1 MELQQNLGFRAA
13 EEELAGVVDHIIF
26 AAGDG
31 AFSVFRM
38 RMDGQGKC
46 TATVKGVAPL
56 VGQEVHL
63 VGSWVTHP
71 RFGRQF
77 QAARMHVSAPT
88 SAGGIERFLAS
99 GTINGI
105 GPAMA
110 RRIVERFGAESLAI
124 IERAPSR
131 LKEISGIGPKTVEKI
146 VASYMRQSELRDIM
160 LWLEEHGVSGTYAAR
175 IFKAYGSLAVEVME
189 KSPYRLAQEIDG
201 IGFITADT
209 IAITAGWEKNSTAR
223 IAAGLSYE
231 LTQISSGGH
240 CCIPEGMLADRAAQ
254 RLDVTR
260 SEVMEVIGREVKMSR
275 LYAVDEMG
283 ERLIYAPQ
291 LYKAEEETARLLR
304 MLQQR
309 AEHIF
314 VDDAGA
320 LVSAWETDHAVSL
333 ASAQREAVIA
343 SLEHGVLVLTGGP
356 GTGKTTVVRS
366 IIDILGAQ
374 GLEIMLAAP
383 TGRAAKRLAEA
394 TGYPAATVHRMLEAQ
409 GREDGEMRFARDAE
423 TQLEADV
430 IIVDEVSMMDI
441 VLMQHLLTAV
451 LPGAHVILVGDVDQ
465 LPAVGPGSVLKDI
478 LRSGVIPSVRLTEI
492 FRQNNTGTIVLNA
505 HAINAGRVPSFTE
518 ADFSF
523 VSALS
528 SEDAAAQ
535 IVSICTRL
543 LRAGTDLMDM
553 QVLSPMRR
561 EACGV
566 DMLNRSL
573 QAALNPLAADQP
585 EAVGFRLG
593 DKVMQTRNDYTK
605 NVFNGDI
612 GRIRRIDSE
621 HLIVAYAEDMEVSY
635 TRDEFGALTLAYA
648 MSVHKSQG
656 SEYDI
661 IVLPIVRAHHI
672 MLQRNLLY
680 TAVTRAKKGVILIGD
695 RTALFSAVSNDR
707 TRRRYTLL
715 AERLAEKI

>member
-1 MELQQNLGFRAA
+1 MELRQNLGFHS
-13 EEELAGVVDHIIF
+13 EQEELTGVVDHIIF

-31 AFSVFRM
+31 AFSVFRL
-38 RMDGQGKC
+38 RMEHAGKC
-46 TATVKGVAPL
+46 TATVKGAAPL

-63 VGSWVTHP
+63 VGTWVTHP

-77 QAARMHVSAPT
+77 QAMRMRVSAPT

-99 GTINGI
+99 GTIDGV

-110 RRIVERFGAESLAI
+110 RRIVEKFGTEALLI
-124 IERAPSR
+124 IERTPSR
-131 LKEISGIGPKTVEKI
+131 LREVAGIGAKTAEKI
-146 VASYMRQSELRDIM
+146 AASYLRQSELRDIM
-160 LWLEEHGVSGTYAAR
+160 LWLEDHGITGAYAGR

-189 KSPYRLAQEIDG
+189 KAPYRLAREIDG
-201 IGFITADT
+201 IGFVTADN
-209 IAITAGWEKNSTAR
+209 IAIAAGWEKNSSER

-231 LTQISSGGH
+231 VTQISSSGH
-240 CCIPEGMLADRAAQ
+240 CCIPEGMLAERAAQ
-254 RLDVTR
+254 RLGVVR
-260 SEVMEVIGREVKMSR
+260 SEVMEVLSREVKMSR
-275 LYAVDEMG
+275 LYAVDDMG

-291 LYKAEEETARLLR
+291 LYKAEVETARLLR
-304 MLQQR
+304 MLQQK
-309 AEHIF
+309 ADHIH
-314 VDDAGA
+314 VYDTMS
-320 LVSAWETDHAVSL
+320 LVTAWEEEHTVRL
-333 ASAQREAVIA
+333 ADAQREAVIA
-343 SLEHGVLVLTGGP
+343 ALEHGVLVLTGGP

-366 IIDILGAQ
+366 MIDILGAQ
-374 GLEIMLAAP
+374 GLEILLAAP

-394 TGYPAATVHRMLEAQ
+394 TGCPAATVHRMLEAQ
-409 GREDGEMRFARDAE
+409 GREDGEMRFGRDAE

-451 LPGAHVILVGDVDQ
+451 LPGTHLILVGDVDQ
-465 LPAVGPGSVLKDI
+465 LPAVGPGAVLQDI

-505 HAINAGRVPSFTE
+505 HAINSGRVPSFTE

-523 VSALS
+523 VPAVS

-543 LRAGTDLMDM
+543 LRAGTDLMDL

-566 DMLNRSL
+566 DLLNRSL
-573 QAALNPLAADQP
+573 QAALNPPAADKA
-585 EAVGFRLG
+585 EAVGFRRG

-612 GRIRRIDSE
+612 GRIVQIDSE
-621 HLIVAYAEDMEVSY
+621 HLTIAFAEDMEVSY

-661 IVLPIVRAHHI
+661 ILLPLVRAHHI

-695 RTALFSAVSNDR
+695 RTALFTAVSNDR

>member
-1 MELQQNLGFRAA
+1 MELQQNLGFHSA

-26 AAGDG
+26 ASTDG
-31 AFSVFRM
+31 AFSVFRL
-38 RMDGQGKC
+38 RLEQKGKC
-46 TATVKGVAPL
+46 TATTKGAAPL
-56 VGQEVHL
+56 VGQEVRL
-63 VGSWVTHP
+63 TGSWVTHP

-77 QAARMHVSAPT
+77 QALRMHVSAPT

-99 GTINGI
+99 GTIDGV

-110 RRIVERFGAESLAI
+110 RRIVEKFGAEALLI
-124 IERAPSR
+124 IERAPNR
-131 LKEISGIGPKTVEKI
+131 LREVAGIGSKTVEKI
-146 VASYMRQSELRDIM
+146 TASYMRQSELRDIM
-160 LWLEEHGVSGTYAAR
+160 LWLEEHGVTGAYAAR
-175 IFKAYGSLAVEVME
+175 IFKAYGSLAIEVME

-201 IGFITADT
+201 IGFIMADT
-209 IAITAGWEKNSTAR
+209 IAIAAGWEKNSSAR

-231 LTQISSGGH
+231 LAQIASGGH
-240 CCIPEGMLADRAAQ
+240 CCIPEGMLAERMAQ
-254 RLDVTR
+254 RLGVAR
-260 SEVMEVIGREVKMSR
+260 GEVMEVLGREVKMSR

-291 LYKAEEETARLLR
+291 LYKAEEETARLLLT
-304 MLQQR
+304 LQQR
-309 AEHIF
+309 AEHIH
-314 VDDAGA
+314 VHDTSS
-320 LVSAWETDHAVSL
+320 LVTSWEKEHHVSL

-374 GLEIMLAAP
+374 GLEILLAAP

-394 TGYPAATVHRMLEAQ
+394 TGCPAATVHRMLEAQ
-409 GREDGEMRFARDAE
+409 GREDGEMRFGRDAE

-441 VLMQHLLTAV
+441 VLMQHLLRAV
-451 LPGAHVILVGDVDQ
+451 LPGAHLILVGDVDQ

-523 VSALS
+523 VTAVS

-573 QAALNPLAADQP
+573 QAVLNPPASDKP

-612 GRIRRIDSE
+612 GRIRWIDSE
-621 HLIVAYAEDMEVSY
+621 HLVVAFAEDMEVSY

-661 IVLPIVRAHHI
+661 IILPLVRAHHI

-680 TAVTRAKKGVILIGD
+680 TGVTRAKKGVILVGD
-695 RTALFSAVSNDR
+695 RTALFTAVSNDR

-715 AERLAEKI
+715 AERLAERL

>member
-1 MELQQNLGFRAA
+1 MELRQNLGFHS
-13 EEELAGVVDHIIF
+13 EQEELTGVVDHIIF

-31 AFSVFRM
+31 AFSVFRL
-38 RMDGQGKC
+38 RMEHAGKC
-46 TATVKGVAPL
+46 TATVKGAAPL
-56 VGQEVHL
+56 VGQEVHI
-63 VGSWVTHP
+63 VGTWVTHP

-77 QAARMHVSAPT
+77 QAMRMRVSAPT

-99 GTINGI
+99 GTIDGV

-110 RRIVERFGAESLAI
+110 RRIVEKFGTEALLI
-124 IERAPSR
+124 IERTPSR
-131 LKEISGIGPKTVEKI
+131 LREVAGIGAKTAEKI
-146 VASYMRQSELRDIM
+146 AASYLRQSELRDIM
-160 LWLEEHGVSGTYAAR
+160 LWLEDHGITGAYAGR

-189 KSPYRLAQEIDG
+189 KAPYRLAREIDG
-201 IGFITADT
+201 IGFVTADN
-209 IAITAGWEKNSTAR
+209 IAIAAGWEKNSSER

-231 LTQISSGGH
+231 VTQISSSGH
-240 CCIPEGMLADRAAQ
+240 CCIPEGMLAERAAQ
-254 RLDVTR
+254 RLGVAR
-260 SEVMEVIGREVKMSR
+260 SEVMEVLSREVKMSR
-275 LYAVDEMG
+275 LYAVDDMG

-291 LYKAEEETARLLR
+291 LYKAEVETARLLR
-304 MLQQR
+304 MLQQK
-309 AEHIF
+309 ADHIH
-314 VDDAGA
+314 VYDTMS
-320 LVSAWETDHAVSL
+320 LVTAWEEEHTVRL
-333 ASAQREAVIA
+333 ADAQREAVIA
-343 SLEHGVLVLTGGP
+343 ALEHGVLVLTGGP

-366 IIDILGAQ
+366 MIDILGAQ
-374 GLEIMLAAP
+374 GLEILLAAP

-394 TGYPAATVHRMLEAQ
+394 TGCPAATVHRMLEAQ
-409 GREDGEMRFARDAE
+409 GREDGEMRFGRDAE

-451 LPGAHVILVGDVDQ
+451 LPGTHLILVGDVDQ
-465 LPAVGPGSVLKDI
+465 LPAVGPGAVLQDI

-505 HAINAGRVPSFTE
+505 HAINSGRVPSFTE

-523 VSALS
+523 VPAVS

-543 LRAGTDLMDM
+543 LRAGTDLMDL

-566 DMLNRSL
+566 DLLNRSL
-573 QAALNPLAADQP
+573 QAALNPPAADKA
-585 EAVGFRLG
+585 EAVGFRRG

-612 GRIRRIDSE
+612 GRIVQIDSE
-621 HLIVAYAEDMEVSY
+621 HLTIAFAEDMEVSY

-661 IVLPIVRAHHI
+661 ILLPLVRAHHI

-695 RTALFSAVSNDR
+695 RTALFTAVSNDR

>member
-1 MELQQNLGFRAA
+1 MEPRQNLGFHS
-13 EEELAGVVDHIIF
+13 EQEELTGVVDHIIF

-31 AFSVFRM
+31 AFSVFRL
-38 RMDGQGKC
+38 RMEHAGKC
-46 TATVKGVAPL
+46 TATVKGAPPL

-63 VGSWVTHP
+63 VGTWVTHP

-77 QAARMHVSAPT
+77 QAMRMRVSAPT

-99 GTINGI
+99 GTIDGV

-110 RRIVERFGAESLAI
+110 RRIVEKFGTEALLI
-124 IERAPSR
+124 IERTPSR
-131 LKEISGIGPKTVEKI
+131 LREVAGIGAKTAEKI
-146 VASYMRQSELRDIM
+146 AASYLRQSELRDIM
-160 LWLEEHGVSGTYAAR
+160 LWLEDHGITGAYAGR

-189 KSPYRLAQEIDG
+189 KAPYRLAREIDG
-201 IGFITADT
+201 IGFVTADN
-209 IAITAGWEKNSTAR
+209 IAIAAGWEKNSSER

-231 LTQISSGGH
+231 VTQISSSGH
-240 CCIPEGMLADRAAQ
+240 CCIPERMLAERAAQ
-254 RLDVTR
+254 RLGVTR
-260 SEVMEVIGREVKMSR
+260 SEVMEVLSREVKMSR
-275 LYAVDEMG
+275 LYAVDDMG

-291 LYKAEEETARLLR
+291 LYKAEAETARLLR
-304 MLQQR
+304 MLQQK
-309 AEHIF
+309 ADHIH
-314 VDDAGA
+314 VYDTMS
-320 LVSAWETDHAVSL
+320 LVTAWEEEHTVRL
-333 ASAQREAVIA
+333 ADAQREAVIA
-343 SLEHGVLVLTGGP
+343 ALEHGVLVLTGGP

-366 IIDILGAQ
+366 MIDILGAQ
-374 GLEIMLAAP
+374 GLEILLAAP

-394 TGYPAATVHRMLEAQ
+394 TGCPAATVHRMLEAQ
-409 GREDGEMRFARDAE
+409 GREDGEMRFGRDAE

-451 LPGAHVILVGDVDQ
+451 LPGTHLILVGDVDQ
-465 LPAVGPGSVLKDI
+465 LPAVGPGAVLQDI

-505 HAINAGRVPSFTE
+505 HAINSGRVPSFTE

-523 VSALS
+523 VPAVS

-543 LRAGTDLMDM
+543 LRAGTDLMDL

-566 DMLNRSL
+566 DLLNRSL
-573 QAALNPLAADQP
+573 QAALNPPAADKA
-585 EAVGFRLG
+585 EAVGFRRG
-593 DKVMQTRNDYTK
+593 DKVMQTRNDYMK

-612 GRIRRIDSE
+612 GRIVQIDSE
-621 HLIVAYAEDMEVSY
+621 HLTIAFAEDMEVSY

-661 IVLPIVRAHHI
+661 ILLPLVRAHHI

-695 RTALFSAVSNDR
+695 RTALFTAVSNDR

>member
-1 MELQQNLGFRAA
+1 MELRQNLGFHS
-13 EEELAGVVDHIIF
+13 EQEELTGVVDHIIF

-31 AFSVFRM
+31 AFSVFRL
-38 RMDGQGKC
+38 RMEHAGKC
-46 TATVKGVAPL
+46 TATVKGAAPL

-63 VGSWVTHP
+63 VGTWVTHP

-77 QAARMHVSAPT
+77 QAMRMRVSAPT

-99 GTINGI
+99 GTIDGV

-110 RRIVERFGAESLAI
+110 RRIVEKFGTEALLI

-131 LKEISGIGPKTVEKI
+131 LREVAGIGAKTAEKI
-146 VASYMRQSELRDIM
+146 AASYLRQSELRDIM
-160 LWLEEHGVSGTYAAR
+160 LWLEDHGITGAYAGR

-189 KSPYRLAQEIDG
+189 KAPYRLAREIDG
-201 IGFITADT
+201 IGFVTADN
-209 IAITAGWEKNSTAR
+209 IAIAAGWEKNSSER

-231 LTQISSGGH
+231 VTQISSSGH
-240 CCIPEGMLADRAAQ
+240 CCIPEGMLAERAAQ
-254 RLDVTR
+254 RLGVAR
-260 SEVMEVIGREVKMSR
+260 SEVMEVLSREVKMSR
-275 LYAVDEMG
+275 LYAVDDMG

-291 LYKAEEETARLLR
+291 LYKAEVETARLLR
-304 MLQQR
+304 MLQQK
-309 AEHIF
+309 ADHIH
-314 VDDAGA
+314 VYDTMS
-320 LVSAWETDHAVSL
+320 LVTAWEEEHTVRL
-333 ASAQREAVIA
+333 ADAQREAVIA
-343 SLEHGVLVLTGGP
+343 ALEHGVLVLTGGP

-366 IIDILGAQ
+366 MIDILGAQ
-374 GLEIMLAAP
+374 GLEILLAAP

-394 TGYPAATVHRMLEAQ
+394 TGCPAATVHRMLEAQ
-409 GREDGEMRFARDAE
+409 GREDGEMRFGRDAE

-451 LPGAHVILVGDVDQ
+451 LPGTHLILVGDVDQ
-465 LPAVGPGSVLKDI
+465 LPAVGPGAVLQDI

-505 HAINAGRVPSFTE
+505 HAINSGRVPSFTE

-523 VSALS
+523 VPAVS

-543 LRAGTDLMDM
+543 LRAGTDLMDL

-566 DMLNRSL
+566 DLLNRSL
-573 QAALNPLAADQP
+573 QAALNPPAADKA
-585 EAVGFRLG
+585 EAVGFRRG

-612 GRIRRIDSE
+612 GRIVQIDSE
-621 HLIVAYAEDMEVSY
+621 HLTIAFAEDMEVSY
-635 TRDEFGALTLAYA
+635 TRDEFGTLTLAYA

-661 IVLPIVRAHHI
+661 ILLPLVRAHHI

-695 RTALFSAVSNDR
+695 RTALFTAVSNDR

>member
-1 MELQQNLGFRAA
+1 MELRQNLGFHS
-13 EEELAGVVDHIIF
+13 EQEELTGVVDHIIF

-31 AFSVFRM
+31 AFSVFRL
-38 RMDGQGKC
+38 RMEHAGKC
-46 TATVKGVAPL
+46 TATVKGAAPL

-63 VGSWVTHP
+63 VGTWVTHP

-77 QAARMHVSAPT
+77 QAMRMRVSAPT

-99 GTINGI
+99 GTIDGV

-110 RRIVERFGAESLAI
+110 RRIVEKFGTEALLI
-124 IERAPSR
+124 IERTPSR
-131 LKEISGIGPKTVEKI
+131 LREVAGIGAKTAEKI
-146 VASYMRQSELRDIM
+146 AASYLRQSELRDIM
-160 LWLEEHGVSGTYAAR
+160 LWLEDHGITGAYAGR

-189 KSPYRLAQEIDG
+189 KAPYRLAREIDG
-201 IGFITADT
+201 IGFVTADN
-209 IAITAGWEKNSTAR
+209 IAIAAGWEKNSSER

-231 LTQISSGGH
+231 VTQISSSGH
-240 CCIPEGMLADRAAQ
+240 CCIPEGMLAERAAQ
-254 RLDVTR
+254 RLGVAR
-260 SEVMEVIGREVKMSR
+260 SDVMEVLSREVKMSR
-275 LYAVDEMG
+275 LYAVDDMG

-291 LYKAEEETARLLR
+291 LYKAEAETARLLR
-304 MLQQR
+304 MLQQK
-309 AEHIF
+309 ADHIH
-314 VDDAGA
+314 VYDTMS
-320 LVSAWETDHAVSL
+320 LVTAWEEEHTVRL
-333 ASAQREAVIA
+333 ADAQREAVIA
-343 SLEHGVLVLTGGP
+343 ALEHGVLVLTGGP

-366 IIDILGAQ
+366 MIDILGAQ
-374 GLEIMLAAP
+374 GLEILLAAP

-394 TGYPAATVHRMLEAQ
+394 TGCPAATVHRMLEAQ
-409 GREDGEMRFARDAE
+409 GREDGEMRFGRDAE

-451 LPGAHVILVGDVDQ
+451 LPGTHLILVGDVDQ
-465 LPAVGPGSVLKDI
+465 LPAVGPGAVLQDI

-492 FRQNNTGTIVLNA
+492 FRQNNKGTIVLNA
-505 HAINAGRVPSFTE
+505 HAINSGRVPSFTE

-523 VSALS
+523 VPAVS

-543 LRAGTDLMDM
+543 LRAGTDLMDL

-566 DMLNRSL
+566 DLLNRSL
-573 QAALNPLAADQP
+573 QAALNPPAADKA
-585 EAVGFRLG
+585 EAVGFRRG

-612 GRIRRIDSE
+612 GRIVQIDSE
-621 HLIVAYAEDMEVSY
+621 HLTIAFAEDMEVSY

-661 IVLPIVRAHHI
+661 ILLPLVRAHHI

-695 RTALFSAVSNDR
+695 RTALFTAVSNDR

>member
-1 MELQQNLGFRAA
+1 MELRQNLGFHS
-13 EEELAGVVDHIIF
+13 EQEELTGVVDHIIF

-31 AFSVFRM
+31 AFSVFRL
-38 RMDGQGKC
+38 RMEHAGKC
-46 TATVKGVAPL
+46 TATVKGAAPL

-63 VGSWVTHP
+63 VGTWVTHP

-77 QAARMHVSAPT
+77 QAMRMRVSAPT

-99 GTINGI
+99 GTIDGV

-110 RRIVERFGAESLAI
+110 RRIVEKFGTEALLI
-124 IERAPSR
+124 IERTPSR
-131 LKEISGIGPKTVEKI
+131 LREVAGIGAKTAEKI
-146 VASYMRQSELRDIM
+146 AASYLRQSELRDIM
-160 LWLEEHGVSGTYAAR
+160 LWLEDHGITGAYAGR

-189 KSPYRLAQEIDG
+189 KAPYRLAREIDG
-201 IGFITADT
+201 IGFVTADN
-209 IAITAGWEKNSTAR
+209 IAIAAGWEKNSSER

-231 LTQISSGGH
+231 VTQISSSGH
-240 CCIPEGMLADRAAQ
+240 CCIPEGMLAERAAQ
-254 RLDVTR
+254 RLGVAR
-260 SEVMEVIGREVKMSR
+260 SEVMEVLSREVKMSR
-275 LYAVDEMG
+275 LYAVDDMG

-291 LYKAEEETARLLR
+291 LYKAEVETARLLR
-304 MLQQR
+304 MLQQK
-309 AEHIF
+309 ADHIH
-314 VDDAGA
+314 VYDTMS
-320 LVSAWETDHAVSL
+320 LVTAWEEEHTVRL
-333 ASAQREAVIA
+333 ADAQREAVIA
-343 SLEHGVLVLTGGP
+343 ALEHGVLVLTGGP

-366 IIDILGAQ
+366 MIDILGAQ
-374 GLEIMLAAP
+374 GLEILLAAP

-394 TGYPAATVHRMLEAQ
+394 TGCPAATVHRMLEAQ
-409 GREDGEMRFARDAE
+409 GREDGEMRFGRDAE

-451 LPGAHVILVGDVDQ
+451 LPGTHLILVGDVDQ
-465 LPAVGPGSVLKDI
+465 LPAVGPGAVLQDI

-505 HAINAGRVPSFTE
+505 HAINSGRVPSFTE

-523 VSALS
+523 VPAVS

-543 LRAGTDLMDM
+543 LRAGTDLMDL

-566 DMLNRSL
+566 DLLNRSL
-573 QAALNPLAADQP
+573 QAALNPPAADKA
-585 EAVGFRLG
+585 EAVGFRRG

-612 GRIRRIDSE
+612 GRIVQIDSE
-621 HLIVAYAEDMEVSY
+621 HLTIAFAEDMEVSY

-661 IVLPIVRAHHI
+661 ILLPLVRAHHI

-695 RTALFSAVSNDR
+695 RTALFTAVSNDR

>member
-1 MELQQNLGFRAA
+1 MELRQNLGFHS
-13 EEELAGVVDHIIF
+13 EQEELTGVVDHIIF

-31 AFSVFRM
+31 AFSVFRL
-38 RMDGQGKC
+38 RMEHAGKC
-46 TATVKGVAPL
+46 TATVKGAAPL

-63 VGSWVTHP
+63 VGTWVTHP

-77 QAARMHVSAPT
+77 QAMRMRVSAPT

-99 GTINGI
+99 GTIDGV

-110 RRIVERFGAESLAI
+110 RRIVEKFGTEALLI
-124 IERAPSR
+124 IERTPSR
-131 LKEISGIGPKTVEKI
+131 LREVAGIGAKTAEKI
-146 VASYMRQSELRDIM
+146 AASYLRQSELRDIM
-160 LWLEEHGVSGTYAAR
+160 LWLEDHGITGAYAGR

-189 KSPYRLAQEIDG
+189 KAPYRLAREIDG
-201 IGFITADT
+201 IGFVTADN
-209 IAITAGWEKNSTAR
+209 IAIAAGWEKNSSER

-231 LTQISSGGH
+231 VTQISSSGH
-240 CCIPEGMLADRAAQ
+240 CCIPEGMLAERAAQ
-254 RLDVTR
+254 RLGVAR
-260 SEVMEVIGREVKMSR
+260 SEVMEVLSREVKMSR
-275 LYAVDEMG
+275 LYAVDDMG

-291 LYKAEEETARLLR
+291 LYKAEVETARLLR
-304 MLQQR
+304 MLQQK
-309 AEHIF
+309 ADHIH
-314 VDDAGA
+314 VYDTMS
-320 LVSAWETDHAVSL
+320 LVTAWEEEHTVRL
-333 ASAQREAVIA
+333 ADAQREAVIA
-343 SLEHGVLVLTGGP
+343 ALEHGVLVLTGGP

-366 IIDILGAQ
+366 MIDILGAQ
-374 GLEIMLAAP
+374 GLEILLAAP

-394 TGYPAATVHRMLEAQ
+394 TGCPAATVHRMLEAQ
-409 GREDGEMRFARDAE
+409 GREDGEMRFGRDAE

-451 LPGAHVILVGDVDQ
+451 LPGTHLILVGDVDQ
-465 LPAVGPGSVLKDI
+465 LPAVGPGAVLQDI

-505 HAINAGRVPSFTE
+505 HAINSGRVPSFTE

-523 VSALS
+523 VSAVS

-543 LRAGTDLMDM
+543 LRAGTDLMDL

-566 DMLNRSL
+566 DLLNRSL
-573 QAALNPLAADQP
+573 QAALNPPAADKA
-585 EAVGFRLG
+585 EAVGFRRG

-612 GRIRRIDSE
+612 GRIVQIDSE
-621 HLIVAYAEDMEVSY
+621 HLTIAFAEDMEISY

-661 IVLPIVRAHHI
+661 ILLPLVRAHHI

-695 RTALFSAVSNDR
+695 RTALFTAVSNDR

>member
-1 MELQQNLGFRAA
+1 MELQQNLGFHTE
-13 EEELAGVVDHIIF
+13 EEELTGVVDHVIF
-26 AAGDG
+26 SAGDG
-31 AFSVFRM
+31 AFAVFRL
-38 RMDGQGKC
+38 RMEHAGKC
-46 TATVKGVAPL
+46 TATTKGAAPL
-56 VGQEVHL
+56 VGQEVRL
-63 VGSWVTHP
+63 TGNWVTHP

-77 QAARMHVSAPT
+77 QAVRMRVSAPT

-99 GTINGI
+99 GTIDGI

-110 RRIVERFGAESLAI
+110 RRIVEKFGAEALLI

-146 VASYMRQSELRDIM
+146 TASYMRQSELRDIM

-189 KSPYRLAQEIDG
+189 KAPYRLAQEIDG

-209 IAITAGWEKNSTAR
+209 IAIAAGWEKNSSPR

-240 CCIPEGMLADRAAQ
+240 CCIPESMLAEQASK
-254 RLDVTR
+254 RLGVTR
-260 SEVMEVIGREVKMSR
+260 SEVMEVLSREVKMSR

-291 LYKAEEETARLLR
+291 LYKAEAETARLLR
-304 MLQQR
+304 MLQR
-309 AEHIF
+309 KADHIHIHDTTALVTAWEAEHR
-314 VDDAGA
+314 
-320 LVSAWETDHAVSL
+320 VSL
-333 ASAQREAVIA
+333 AAAQREAVIA
-343 SLEHGVLVLTGGP
+343 ALEHGVLVLTGGP

-366 IIDILGAQ
+366 MIDILGAQ
-374 GLEIMLAAP
+374 GLEILLAAP

-451 LPGAHVILVGDVDQ
+451 LPGAHLILVGDVDQ

-505 HAINAGRVPSFTE
+505 HAINSGRVPSFTE

-523 VSALS
+523 VTAVS

-535 IVSICTRL
+535 IVSICTQLIRT
-543 LRAGTDLMDM
+543 GTDLMDL

-573 QAALNPLAADQP
+573 QAALNPPAADKA

-593 DKVMQTRNDYTK
+593 DKVMQTRNDYMK

-612 GRIRRIDSE
+612 GRIVQIDSE
-621 HLIVAYAEDMEVSY
+621 HLVVAFAEDVEIPY

-661 IVLPIVRAHHI
+661 IILPLVRAHHI

>member
-1 MELQQNLGFRAA
+1 MELRQNLGFHS
-13 EEELAGVVDHIIF
+13 EQEELTGVVDHIIF

-31 AFSVFRM
+31 AFSVFHLRM
-38 RMDGQGKC
+38 EHAGKC
-46 TATVKGVAPL
+46 TATVKGAAPL
-56 VGQEVHL
+56 IGQEVHL
-63 VGSWVTHP
+63 VGTWVTHP

-77 QAARMHVSAPT
+77 QAMRMRVSAPT

-99 GTINGI
+99 GTIDGV

-110 RRIVERFGAESLAI
+110 RRIVEKFGTEALLI

-131 LKEISGIGPKTVEKI
+131 LREVAGIGAKTAEKI
-146 VASYMRQSELRDIM
+146 AASYLRQSELRDIM
-160 LWLEEHGVSGTYAAR
+160 LWLEDHGITGAYAGR

-189 KSPYRLAQEIDG
+189 KAPYRLAREIDG
-201 IGFITADT
+201 IGFVTADN
-209 IAITAGWEKNSTAR
+209 IAIAAGWEKNSSER

-231 LTQISSGGH
+231 VTQISSSGH
-240 CCIPEGMLADRAAQ
+240 CCIPEGMLAERAAQ
-254 RLDVTR
+254 RLGVAR
-260 SEVMEVIGREVKMSR
+260 SEVMEVLSREVKMSR
-275 LYAVDEMG
+275 LYAVDDMG

-291 LYKAEEETARLLR
+291 LYKAEAETARLLR
-304 MLQQR
+304 MLQQK
-309 AEHIF
+309 ADHIH
-314 VDDAGA
+314 VYDTMS
-320 LVSAWETDHAVSL
+320 LVTAWEEEHTVRL
-333 ASAQREAVIA
+333 ADAQREAVIA
-343 SLEHGVLVLTGGP
+343 ALEHGVLVLTGGP

-366 IIDILGAQ
+366 MIDILGAQ
-374 GLEIMLAAP
+374 GLEILLAAP

-394 TGYPAATVHRMLEAQ
+394 TGCPAATVHRMLEAQ
-409 GREDGEMRFARDAE
+409 GREDGEMRFGRDAE

-451 LPGAHVILVGDVDQ
+451 LPGTHLILVGDVDQ
-465 LPAVGPGSVLKDI
+465 LPAVGPGAVLQDI

-505 HAINAGRVPSFTE
+505 HAINSGRVPSFTE

-523 VSALS
+523 VPAVS

-543 LRAGTDLMDM
+543 LRAGTDLMDL

-566 DMLNRSL
+566 DLLNRSL
-573 QAALNPLAADQP
+573 QAALNPPAADKA
-585 EAVGFRLG
+585 EAVGFRRG

-612 GRIRRIDSE
+612 GRIVQIDSE
-621 HLIVAYAEDMEVSY
+621 HLTIAFAEDMEVSY

-661 IVLPIVRAHHI
+661 ILLPLVRAHHI

-695 RTALFSAVSNDR
+695 RTALFTAVSNDR